1 MASTGYMQGRQRFSR
16 PQGML
21 WSDTPGTLSGGKYIP
36 SGYEVYSDKTG
47 ISADDAANS
56 FIILTDHNR
65 SDISIT
71 QQRIEKRQRMI
82 NGTMRSYHIS
92 DKFNISTSWQMV
104 PSRSYT
110 KYPNFAQND
119 GLSNGDFSAQS
130 ASQRGADGTGYS
142 GNTEYT
148 ADGGAGG
155 VEMLKW
161 YQDHKGPF
169 WVFLAYDKFI
179 NFGIED
185 EDYLKLNQYN
195 QIVQMF
201 ISSFDYSVVKRGG
214 LNHDL
219 WNISVTLEEV

>member
-1 MASTGYMQGRQRFSR
+1 
-16 PQGML
+16 
-21 WSDTPGTLSGGKYIP
+21 
-36 SGYEVYSDKTG
+36 
-47 ISADDAANS
+47 
-56 FIILTDHNR
+56 
-65 SDISIT
+65 
-71 QQRIEKRQRMI
+71 
-82 NGTMRSYHIS
+82 
-92 DKFNISTSWQMV
+92 
-104 PSRSYT
+104 
-110 KYPNFAQND
+110 
-119 GLSNGDFSAQS
+119 
-130 ASQRGADGTGYS
+130 
-142 GNTEYT
+142 
-148 ADGGAGG
+148 
-155 VEMLKW
+155 MLKW